1 MAYSENYD
9 SEFFDELDNR
19 INFNLV
25 NHDIISFRHIYG
37 ALFAYYK
44 FNRGKLENI
53 MNFES
58 LLESE
63 PKDLHTEMTIVL
75 FDLVHETKVVDP
87 ERLNILYRSFYK
99 VNLLQNWEKEINFK
113 PRNISELHRLFMKH
127 NLTDPDLYKP
137 LIKSTI
143 GIQRVTDIRKY
154 DQMLRGLN
162 WMNTNPKSPYFKEL
176 DKEIEGFKDRVRNNE
191 NKLWR
196 YNPDVNFFKFI
207 FYFMRNF

>member
-113 PRNISELHRLFMKH
+113 PRNICELHRLFMKH

-196 YNPDVNFFKFI
+196 YNPDVILFKFI
-207 FYFMRNF
+207 LNFLSNF